1 MKKEAKKEKKL
12 KNNNETYTFDIFF
25 TIGAFFF
32 HWKQKFSKKEKK
44 QKFYIQT
51 VLATYLWFHEYH
63 TASKWNYMV
72 HFLHRKTFI
81 ATEMEINKIKNFD
94 KSI

>member
-32 HWKQKFSKKEKK
+32 HWKQKFPKKREKTK
-44 QKFYIQT
+44 TIHT
-51 VLATYLWFHEYH
+51 NGVSYLF
-63 TASKWNYMV
+63 MV
-72 HFLHRKTFI
+72 
-81 ATEMEINKIKNFD
+81 
-94 KSI
+94 S